1 MSLSY
6 KDAGVDIPCA
16 DRWVETIK
24 GIVRSMPPSPEVV
37 GGIGGF
43 SGLYRLPG
51 GLVLAGC
58 CDGVGTKVEV
68 AKAAGNFA
76 FLGQDLVAM
85 NVNDLVTC
93 GARPLFFLDY
103 IACGKLDE
111 AVLAPIVKSIAGAC
125 AESGCALLG
134 GETAEMPGTY
144 GPEGL
149 DLAGFAVGI
158 AEEGKILDGSAV
170 RRGDAVVGISSSGV
184 HSNGFSLVRRALL
197 SSDSPWGLEDFPPL
211 LGGQSLGDCLLTP
224 TKLYV
229 SMALKAHS
237 TGVVHAMA
245 HITGGGLFDNI
256 VRVVPKGLSLSLK
269 YDAWPRPAI
278 FSLLAERDVEEDEM
292 RSVFNLGIGFV
303 FILAQKDL
311 PAFFSLLE
319 KEGEKG
325 YLIGTVTA

>member
-6 KDAGVDIPCA
+6 RDAGVDIPEA

-24 GIVRSMPPSPEVV
+24 GIVRSMPPSPEVM

-58 CDGVGTKVEV
+58 CDGVGTKLEV
-68 AKAAGNFA
+68 AKAAGNFT

-103 IACGKLDE
+103 IACGKLDQ
-111 AVLAPIVKSIAGAC
+111 AVLAPIVQSIAGVC

-149 DLAGFAVGI
+149 DLAGFAVGL
-158 AEEGKILDGSAV
+158 AEEGKILDGSSV
-170 RRGDAVVGISSSGV
+170 QSGDAVVGIPSSGV

-197 SSDSPWGLEDFPPL
+197 SSDYPLSLQDRPPL
-211 LGGQSLGDCLLTP
+211 LGGQTLGDCLLTP

-229 SMALKAHS
+229 SLALKAHS
-237 TGVVHAMA
+237 TGMIHAMA

-256 VRVVPKGLSLSLK
+256 VRVIPKGLSLSLN

-278 FSLLAERDVEEDEM
+278 FSLLAERDVEEEEM
-292 RSVFNLGIGFV
+292 RRVFNLGIGFA
-303 FILAQKDL
+303 FILAQKNL
-311 PAFFSLLE
+311 PDFLALLE

-325 YLIGTVTA
+325 YVIGEVTA